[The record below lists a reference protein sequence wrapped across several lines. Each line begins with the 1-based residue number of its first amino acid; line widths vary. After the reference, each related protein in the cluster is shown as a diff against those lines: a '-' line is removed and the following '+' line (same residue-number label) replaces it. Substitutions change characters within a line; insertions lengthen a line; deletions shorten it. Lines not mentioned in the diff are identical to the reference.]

1 MATVSYSASL
11 RTRKTS
17 SSSDAKSD
25 RACQEFYSD
34 DYNYVGIIHFSGM
47 DLRNKIITGVSIKA
61 TSASAGYGSSHT
73 KTVYLRKSNYQA
85 AAASGVTGSG
95 YAGAA
100 LGTFDGSFYG
110 NTTTCA
116 LTGTLLTNVAAYIQ
130 AGNNTFTIYNPNAT
144 ASPKGYSYNYFQ
156 WTAVTITVT
165 YEEAASIPSVSE
177 TTCPVGGMVTI
188 YTNRAS
194 TAATHTLRY
203 TFGADSG
210 YLAQDVGDS
219 VVWLPSLTLAEQLP
233 NSTSGLCTIICETYV
248 NGTLTGTRTCTLTLT
263 VPDTIVPKV
272 TGISCREATSSI
284 AEQFGV
290 YVRSKSKLSVTLTAK
305 GAEGSSIVSYRS
317 TLDGAVYNGSSFTTA
332 VLHTAGTNRLTVT
345 VTDSRGRSGSLSID
359 LTVVDYS
366 PPSLTE
372 LSAQRCNAAG
382 TAVQMDGTSI
392 RITAKGSVSPVNNKN
407 TISCAVYAKASTE
420 TAWQIKGTIGASNF
434 TVSAVNRLLAGTYDV
449 LTSYDV
455 KVTLSDYFGTV
466 EQVVS
471 VSTKQV
477 MMDFYRDGSGIA
489 FGKVAENSGKVEF
502 GWPLELIEP
511 LSIAQGGTGQTT
523 ASGTRNALGLG
534 NTTGALPIANGG
546 TGATTVASAR
556 NALGLGNTTG
566 AVPVANGGTGAT
578 TAVAARTNLGITLSG
593 LGAAPASHNHSA
605 GEITSGTLNK
615 SRLPFKFCMGSTSV
629 SGSSSVTIDIS
640 DEGFTSVPCVFVTYA
655 TTSSNWSGDNGAL
668 KVYNKTKTGFSIV
681 VGGSFNTSRAI
692 DWLAIGY

>member
-11 RTRKTS
+11 RTRKTN

-61 TSASAGYGSSHT
+61 TSASAGYGASHT

-85 AAASGVTGSG
+85 AAASGVTGAG

-116 LTGTLLTNVAAYIQ
+116 LTGTLLTKVAAYIQ
-130 AGNNTFTIYNPNAT
+130 AGNKTFTIYNPNAS
-144 ASPKGYSYNYFQ
+144 ASSKGYSYNYFQ
-156 WTAVTITVT
+156 WTAVTITIT
-165 YEEAASIPSVSE
+165 YEEAASVPSVSE

-188 YTNRAS
+188 FTNRAS

-203 TFGADSG
+203 TFGSDSG

-219 VVWLPSLTLAEQLP
+219 VVWLPSLMLAEQLP

-263 VPDTIVPKV
+263 VPETIVPKV
-272 TGISCREATSSI
+272 TGISCREATTGI
-284 AEQFGV
+284 ADQFGV
-290 YVRSKSKLSVTLTAK
+290 YVRSKSKLSVNLTAS

-317 TLDGAVYNGSSFTTA
+317 TLDGTVYSGSSFTTA

-345 VTDSRGRSGSLSID
+345 VTDSRGRTGSLSMD
-359 LTVVDYS
+359 LTVADYS

-382 TAVQMDGTSI
+382 TAVQMDGTNI

-407 TISCAVYAKASTE
+407 LISCSIYTKASTE
-420 TAWQIKGTIGASNF
+420 TAWQIRGTIGASNYA
-434 TVSAVNRLLAGTYDV
+434 VSAVDRLLAGTYDV

-477 MMDFYRDGSGIA
+477 MMDFYKDGTGIA
-489 FGKVAENSGKVEF
+489 FGKVAESSGKVEF
-502 GWPLELIEP
+502 GWPLELDEP
-511 LSIAQGGTGQTT
+511 LAIAQGGTGQTT
-523 ASGTRNALGLG
+523 
-534 NTTGALPIANGG
+534 
-546 TGATTVASAR
+546 VAGAR
-556 NALGLGNTTG
+556 NALGLGNTSGAVPIANGGTGQTTVAAARNALGLGNTSG

-578 TAVAARTNLGITLSG
+578 TAANARTNLGITLEN
-593 LGAAPASHNHSA
+593 LGAAASSHNHAA
-605 GEITSGTLNK
+605 GNITSGTLNK
-615 SRLPFKFCMGSTSV
+615 ARLPFKYAMGSTNI
-629 SGSSSVTIDIS
+629 SGSSGITVDIS
-640 DEGFTSVPCVFVTYA
+640 SYGFTSVPYVFVNYS
-655 TTSSNWSGDNGAL
+655 TTGSNWSGDNGAI
-668 KVYNKTKTGFSIV
+668 KVYAKTTTSFGVV
-681 VGGSFNTSRAI
+681 VGGSFNTSRAV
-692 DWLAIGY
+692 DWLAIGT

>member
-11 RTRKTS
+11 RTRKTNY
-17 SSSDAKSD
+17 SSDAKSD

-47 DLRNKIITGVSIKA
+47 DLKNKVITGVSFKV
-61 TSASAGYGSSHT
+61 TSAAAGYGSSHT
-73 KTVYLRKSNYQA
+73 KTAYLRKSNYQEA
-85 AAASGVTGSG
+85 ARSGATGSN

-100 LGTFDGSFYG
+100 LGTFDGTFYS
-110 NTTTCA
+110 NTTTCT
-116 LTGTLLTNVAAYIQ
+116 LSGTVLTNVAAYIQ
-130 AGNNTFTIYNPNAT
+130 AGNNTFTIYNPDAS

-156 WTAVTITVT
+156 WTAVTITIT
-165 YEEAASIPSVSE
+165 YTDAASIPSVSE

-203 TFGADSG
+203 SFGADSG

-219 VVWLPSLTLAEQLP
+219 VVWLPSLMLAEQLP
-233 NSTSGLCTIICETYV
+233 NSTSGLCTIYCDTYV

-263 VPDTIVPKV
+263 VPDTVIPKV
-272 TGISCREATSSI
+272 TGISCREATSGI
-284 AEQFGV
+284 ATQFGV
-290 YVRSKSKLSVTLTAK
+290 FVRTKSTLSVTLSAK
-305 GAEGSSIVSYRS
+305 GAEGSTIVSYRS
-317 TLDGAVYNGSSFTTA
+317 TLDGAVYNGATFTTA

-345 VTDSRGRSGSLSID
+345 VTDSRGRTGTLSTDI
-359 LTVVDYS
+359 TVVDYS

-372 LSAQRCNAAG
+372 LSAQRCNSAG

-392 RITAKGSVSPVNNKN
+392 RITAKGSVSAVNNKN
-407 TISCAVYAKASTE
+407 SISCTIYAKASTE
-420 TAWQIKGTIGASNF
+420 TAWQNKGAITASNYAI
-434 TVSAVNRLLAGTYDV
+434 SAVNRLLTGTYDV

-523 ASGTRNALGLG
+523 AAGVRNALGLG

-546 TGATTVASAR
+546 TGATTAAGVR
-556 NALGLGNTTG
+556 YTLGLGSTTG
-566 AVPVANGGTGAT
+566 ALPVANGGTGAT
-578 TAVAARTNLGITLSG
+578 TAEAARTNLGITLDG
-593 LGAAPASHNHSA
+593 LGAAPSSHNHSA
-605 GEITSGTLNK
+605 SAINSGTLSK
-615 SRLPFKFCMGSTSV
+615 SRLPFKYAMGSASV
-629 SGSSSVTIDIS
+629 SGSTAVTIDIT
-640 DEGFTSVPCVFVTYA
+640 DQGFTSVPYVFVTYS

-681 VGGSFNTSRAI
+681 VGGSFSTSRAI
-692 DWLAIGY
+692 DWLAIGF